1 MIYFNNT
8 PFDVEVDEISRR
20 YEKRY
25 AYDVTTQDGI
35 RHVKVSNI
43 KLSMDLQLVTMEPE
57 IYSNL
62 LAIFKTKEPY
72 VDVKIEDEVN
82 GDLEFTALNPEPD
95 DQCEFYDDN
104 QVYWGSL
111 RITLEEK

>member
-8 PFDVEVDEISRR
+8 AFDVEVDEINRV

-25 AYDVTTQDGI
+25 VYDVTTQDGI
-35 RHVKVSNI
+35 RHIKVSNI
-43 KLSMDLQLVTMEPE
+43 KLRIDLQLVTMEPA
-57 IYSNL
+57 IYANL

-72 VDVKIEDEVN
+72 VTVKIEDEVN

-111 RITLEEK
+111 RIALEEK